1 MLKSAE
7 IVQLLSKSKIF
18 RDYETAFNQAT
29 HLPLAFRPH
38 ELWQHALHGKKHEN
52 PFCALMAKSSRS
64 CAGCLQIQQELIER
78 EPGESTSVTCFAG
91 LRDTAIPVTVGSKV
105 IGFLQTG

>member
-7 IVQLLSKSKIF
+7 IVQCLSKSQIF

-29 HLPLAFRPH
+29 HLSLAFRPH
-38 ELWQHALHGKKHEN
+38 EVWQHALHGKKHEN

-64 CAGCLQIQQELIER
+64 YAACLQVQQELIEG
-78 EPGESTSVTCFAG
+78 EPGESTSAKIYSS
-91 LRDTAIPVTVGSKV
+91 IPMSA
-105 IGFLQTG
+105 